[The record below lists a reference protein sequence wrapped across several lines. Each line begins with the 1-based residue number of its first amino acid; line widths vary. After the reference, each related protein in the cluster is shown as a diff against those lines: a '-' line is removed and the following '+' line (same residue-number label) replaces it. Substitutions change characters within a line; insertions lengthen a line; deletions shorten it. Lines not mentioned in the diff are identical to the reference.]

1 MAGRKE
7 GDKGFLIKILWH
19 FNRRHL
25 KEKKNPLVMWKWFCA
40 FPNPF
45 VLICFPYIWY
55 SKHPL
60 ISEKNGHV
68 CASMSGSSSRKFGN
82 KLILEKYLPVHSG
95 SISYLV
101 LPHDFH
107 HLRRYFE
114 GFRIWWCNKIGNS
127 ADSNQHS
134 NSVTVEASNTPGVI
148 TYGNVTRNRSANWKF
163 STV

>member
-60 ISEKNGHV
+60 ISEKNGLLPRLEAV
-68 CASMSGSSSRKFGN
+68 PVSLEINWFWKNTYLYIQVVF
-82 KLILEKYLPVHSG
+82 LILFFHMIFIISEDILKDSESG
-95 SISYLV
+95 DATRL
-101 LPHDFH
+101 
-107 HLRRYFE
+107 
-114 GFRIWWCNKIGNS
+114 
-127 ADSNQHS
+127 
-134 NSVTVEASNTPGVI
+134 VTVLTAINTVI
-148 TYGNVTRNRSANWKF
+148 LWQWRPQILLEW
-163 STV
+163 

>member
-60 ISEKNGHV
+60 ISEKNGLLPRLEAV
-68 CASMSGSSSRKFGN
+68 PGSLEINWFWKNTYLYIQVVF
-82 KLILEKYLPVHSG
+82 LILFFHMIFIISEDILKDSESG
-95 SISYLV
+95 DATRL
-101 LPHDFH
+101 
-107 HLRRYFE
+107 
-114 GFRIWWCNKIGNS
+114 
-127 ADSNQHS
+127 
-134 NSVTVEASNTPGVI
+134 VTVLTAINTVI
-148 TYGNVTRNRSANWKF
+148 LWQWRPQILLEW
-163 STV
+163 